1 MSKTTDAVAII
12 DSLIGNDEEMQQMVF
27 EASLNAEV
35 GQLVFDTRHQA
46 GLTQEQLANLIG
58 VDISVIVDVEEADYD
73 GNALL
78 ILQKVA
84 TALNQKLKLDLIPAG
99 K

>member
-12 DSLIGNDEEMQQMVF
+12 DNFIGDDEEMQQMML
-27 EASLNAEV
+27 ESLLSAKV
-35 GQLVFDTRHQA
+35 GQLVFDARHQA

-58 VDISVIVDVEEADYD
+58 VDISVITDVEEADYE

-78 ILQKVA
+78 VLQKVA
-84 TALNQKLKLDLIPAG
+84 TALNQKLKLDLIPVG